1 LLARI
6 LERLRRHPL
15 IVFFV
20 LAYAITWPGWWL
32 EVAGSQL
39 GALLGY
45 FGPAIAAILVASIAG
60 GRERLGEL
68 LARLFR
74 WRVPF
79 RWVLV
84 AVLLPPGSALVAL
97 AIPILAGNAT
107 YRAEPGLL
115 ASLLPELGLVLLF
128 GSLYGVVVAAGE
140 ELGWRG
146 YALPKLLQRHNALV
160 ASILVGIFWGLWH
173 LPISYLFGGGS
184 PPLVDS
190 LLYGLGIDSASVI
203 YTWIFRHT
211 RGSVLI
217 ACLFHSVY
225 DVSLIVA
232 GQIAPVA
239 LGLEFPFRLHMLVL
253 AATAALIVVVAGTEL
268 SRTSAQGR
276 SPRFDFL
283 GLCC

>member
-1 LLARI
+1 LLAPI
-6 LERLRRHPL
+6 FERLRRHPL
-15 IVFFV
+15 LAFFV

-32 EVAGSQL
+32 EVAGSRF

-45 FGPAIAAILVASIAG
+45 FGPAIAAILVAAVIG
-60 GRERLGEL
+60 GRKGLGEL

-74 WRVPF
+74 WRMPF
-79 RWVLV
+79 RWYLV
-84 AVLLPPGSALVAL
+84 AVLLPVGSVLVAV

-107 YRAEPGLL
+107 YYAEPRLL
-115 ASLLPELGLVLLF
+115 SPLLPELGLVLLF

-173 LPISYLFGGGS
+173 LPVSYLFGSGS
-184 PPLVDS
+184 PSLVDS
-190 LLYGLGIDSASVI
+190 ILYGLGIDFASVI
-203 YTWIFRHT
+203 YTWLFRHT

-239 LGLEFPFRLHMLVL
+239 LGLDFPLRLHILVL
-253 AATAALIVVVAGTEL
+253 AATAALIVVATGPEL
-268 SRTSAQGR
+268 SRTSVQSRPA
-276 SPRFDFL
+276 SF
-283 GLCC
+283 

>member
-1 LLARI
+1 MLARI
-6 LERLRRHPL
+6 AEPLKRHPL
-15 IVFFV
+15 LAFFV

-32 EVAGSQL
+32 EAAGSQF

-45 FGPAIAAILVASIAG
+45 FGPAIAAILVSAIAG
-60 GRERLGEL
+60 GREALGEL
-68 LARLFR
+68 LVRLFR

-79 RWVLV
+79 RWYLV
-84 AVLLPPGSALVAL
+84 AVLLPVGSVLVAL
-97 AIPILAGNAT
+97 ALPVPAGDAVYQT
-107 YRAEPGLL
+107 EPGLL
-115 ASLLPELGLVLLF
+115 SPLVPQLGLVLGF

-146 YALPKLLQRHNALV
+146 YALPRLLGRHNALV

-173 LPISYLFGGGS
+173 LPVSYLFDGGS
-184 PPLVDS
+184 PLLVDS
-190 LLYGLGIDSASVI
+190 LLYGLGVDFASVI

-225 DVSLIVA
+225 DASLIVA

-239 LGLEFPFRLHMLVL
+239 LGLEFPFRLHILVL
-253 AATAALIVVVAGTEL
+253 AITAALIVVVAGPEL
-268 SRTSAQGR
+268 SRTPAQSR
-276 SPRFDFL
+276 STSF
-283 GLCC
+283 